1 MKIEKAQFGRFILK
15 DCANCKTVFNYQ
27 VANIQIDGINNY
39 LCDRC
44 LKELVVEINKYLDNK
59 TLKEKRR

>member
-1 MKIEKAQFGRFILK
+1 MKIEKATFGKFILK

-39 LCDRC
+39 LCDDC
-44 LKELVVEINKYLDNK
+44 LKELITKTKKYLETK
-59 TLKEKRR
+59 